1 MLSTTL
7 LIVMF
12 AFAAIYIFATI
23 RIVIELQKRD
33 YKINFLLIKVLIF
46 KYLNQYKK
54 ITTEETGSPGQLYY
68 VWVYSVLLMAIFAFG
83 VIATV

>member
-1 MLSTTL
+1 MLNTTL

-12 AFAAIYIFATI
+12 IFAAIYIFATI
-23 RIVIELQKRD
+23 RVVIELQRRK

-46 KYLNQYKK
+46 KYVNDYKK

-68 VWVYSVLLMAIFAFG
+68 VWVYSVILMAISAIG
-83 VIATV
+83 VIITI